1 MGVMPS
7 PATGKKPNSISLA
20 LARGEELKKDMNL
33 YEPCSVTIHSSVL
46 RFIRTIPAALV
57 LLLLYTGANNVLLF
71 FRRAAACSWRRGEDG
86 DIRYLRVPRR
96 LGNG

>member
-57 LLLLYTGANNVLLF
+57 LLLLYTFAAPLLAVGVVA
-71 FRRAAACSWRRGEDG
+71 RMEIS
-86 DIRYLRVPRR
+86 DICAYL
-96 LGNG
+96 GG